1 MQKINKNLKKHLIFV
16 SFPAKIPFCTV
27 DFTTMPILP
36 KEVFGLPNIKSA
48 KKRVLVS
55 EARNARNKAE
65 KSALKTAIKKFEV
78 AAAEGNRTEAD
89 GAYKV
94 AVKKVDQAVA
104 KGVLHKNTAAHR
116 KSAMTLKL
124 NQMG

>member
-1 MQKINKNLKKHLIFV
+1 MLHANF
-16 SFPAKIPFCTV
+16 
-27 DFTTMPILP
+27 LP
-36 KEVFGLPNIKSA
+36 EEVFGLPNIKSA
-48 KKRVLVS
+48 KKRVQVS
-55 EARNARNKAE
+55 GVRNERNKAD
-65 KSALKTAIKKFEV
+65 KSALKTALKKFEA

-124 NQMG
+124 NKIG

>member
-1 MQKINKNLKKHLIFV
+1 M
-16 SFPAKIPFCTV
+16 
-27 DFTTMPILP
+27 DFIARRGILSP

-48 KKRVLVS
+48 KKRVLIA

-65 KSALKTAIKKFEV
+65 KSALKTAIKKFEA

-124 NQMG
+124 NKIG

>member
-1 MQKINKNLKKHLIFV
+1 MLKYIL
-16 SFPAKIPFCTV
+16 AQNFC
-27 DFTTMPILP
+27 DKMNQSE
-36 KEVFGLPNIKSA
+36 EVFGLPNIKSA
-48 KKRVLVS
+48 KKRVLIAEV
-55 EARNARNKAE
+55 RNARNKAT
-65 KSALKTAIKKFEV
+65 KSELKTAIKKFEV

-124 NQMG
+124 NKIG

>member
-1 MQKINKNLKKHLIFV
+1 M
-16 SFPAKIPFCTV
+16 FCRV
-27 DFTTMPILP
+27 NLP

-55 EARNARNKAE
+55 DKKTARNRAA
-65 KSALKTAIKKFEV
+65 KSDLRTAIKKFEV

-94 AVKKVDQAVA
+94 AVKKVDQAIA

-124 NQMG
+124 NQIG

>member
-1 MQKINKNLKKHLIFV
+1 M
-16 SFPAKIPFCTV
+16 
-27 DFTTMPILP
+27 
-36 KEVFGLPNIKSA
+36 PNIKSA
-48 KKRVLVS
+48 KKRVLIA

-65 KSALKTAIKKFEV
+65 KSELKTAIKKFEV

-94 AVKKVDQAVA
+94 AVKRVDQAVA

-116 KSAMTLKL
+116 KSSMTLQMNKL
-124 NQMG
+124 AK

>member
-1 MQKINKNLKKHLIFV
+1 MHGGNW
-16 SFPAKIPFCTV
+16 FPQSNF
-27 DFTTMPILP
+27 LP

-48 KKRVLVS
+48 KKRVLIAEV
-55 EARNARNKAE
+55 RNARNKAA
-65 KSALKTAIKKFEV
+65 KSELKTAIKKFEA

-124 NQMG
+124 NKIG

>member
-1 MQKINKNLKKHLIFV
+1 M
-16 SFPAKIPFCTV
+16 
-27 DFTTMPILP
+27 
-36 KEVFGLPNIKSA
+36 PNIKSA
-48 KKRVLVS
+48 KKRVQVS
-55 EARNARNKAE
+55 GVRNERNKAD
-65 KSALKTAIKKFEV
+65 KSALKTALKKFEA

-124 NQMG
+124 NSVG